1 MRNDQSYAGNSNLLP
16 SPEQLFPGW
25 RSIELFGVPGAGKSH
40 YCREMLKSH
49 EIFSTCENQIVRYF
63 VDARMGRFMKVM
75 SAITSRRAFKNYYQF
90 RKKLMVRQYLARA
103 EKDVNSFLHAVEKVI
118 ELSDISAGTK
128 KNIRKSVGYS
138 AASLSIAAEFRLKIL
153 IDEGLLRAFLA
164 VVERSKTRS
173 LTPML
178 NSAVKDALK
187 SYPWERNALLM
198 EASQSIALARQVSRG
213 LIISTEAR
221 PIERSYEGNQI
232 LSELLLQS
240 GWKLCRVNTE
250 T

>member
-1 MRNDQSYAGNSNLLP
+1 
-16 SPEQLFPGW
+16 
-25 RSIELFGVPGAGKSH
+25 
-40 YCREMLKSH
+40 
-49 EIFSTCENQIVRYF
+49 
-63 VDARMGRFMKVM
+63 
-75 SAITSRRAFKNYYQF
+75 
-90 RKKLMVRQYLARA
+90 MVRQYLARA